1 MKRLVA
7 GGVLLGALALGG
19 ATAVKAGQKSSYPV
33 SIAMGTN
40 QFIVRGALGSVR
52 NAAGTTGFIGCWSDA
67 AAYDPVA
74 KTGGVPSVAC
84 SAQWNGGG
92 IACISTDD
100 ALFRVS
106 QLISGDSYIEFH
118 VWNNTA
124 NPNDPKNGTCTYLQV
139 QNYSVF
145 EPKVL

>member
-1 MKRLVA
+1 MKRMVA
-7 GGVLLGALALGG
+7 GGVLVGALALGG
-19 ATAVKAGQKSSYPV
+19 ATAVRAGQRFSYPV
-33 SIAMGTN
+33 NVVPAGN
-40 QFIVRGALGSVR
+40 QFIIRGALGSAR
-52 NAAGTTGFIGCWSDA
+52 NAAGTVGFIGCWSDA
-67 AAYDPVA
+67 S
-74 KTGGVPSVAC
+74 TGGIPSVSC

-92 IACISTDD
+92 MSCVSTDD